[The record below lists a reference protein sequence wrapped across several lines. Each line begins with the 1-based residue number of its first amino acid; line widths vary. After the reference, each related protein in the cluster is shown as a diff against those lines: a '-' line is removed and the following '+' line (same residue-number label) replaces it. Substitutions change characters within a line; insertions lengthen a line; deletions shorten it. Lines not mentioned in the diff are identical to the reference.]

1 MVAGRQIGKTNW
13 GCGRATALERFSR
26 LKGIQNCIGG
36 GGVCV
41 QEVLSG
47 ERREHKLL
55 GVGYSAMKR
64 ASSHSCNIAHGIL
77 STQCCRLLHVSPML
91 NKFPMCCYMHP
102 QYEGQS
108 GRLQKD
114 EMVMRKLPY
123 LDLIFGIVCEM
134 AWRTKEQFH
143 VKLSQRRVYT
153 LRYASLLSIIPYP
166 RYLFHPWHTMNKP
179 GQAHSS
185 DQLCTHAVFP

>member
-1 MVAGRQIGKTNW
+1 M
-13 GCGRATALERFSR
+13 
-26 LKGIQNCIGG
+26 
-36 GGVCV
+36 
-41 QEVLSG
+41 
-47 ERREHKLL
+47 REHKLL

-153 LRYASLLSIIPYP
+153 LRYASLLSIIPY
-166 RYLFHPWHTMNKP
+166 
-179 GQAHSS
+179 
-185 DQLCTHAVFP
+185 